1 MKQGQHFL
9 TTINLDE
16 VMNASRQKNN
26 VCQALAQL
34 HTLLSQ
40 DISHPHNEGK
50 TLAQQFK
57 DKQATI
63 KQEIKKFSKDTAPSK
78 LY

>member
-1 MKQGQHFL
+1 
-9 TTINLDE
+9 
-16 VMNASRQKNN
+16 
-26 VCQALAQL
+26 
-34 HTLLSQ
+34 LLSQ